1 MALLG
6 IFSFC
11 FCLFCQSVHKKIK
24 SCNLRSAFAD
34 CTGNLILVPKGSCDG
49 ITCMFLCYCNI
60 IVLFRLNEGK
70 GQQQFELSL
79 KQLLQSMT
87 GMMCYNTD
95 STVLV
100 QGACLKYLPSTI
112 PDILTVFSAT
122 ELR

>member
-1 MALLG
+1 M
-6 IFSFC
+6 
-11 FCLFCQSVHKKIK
+11 HKKITF
-24 SCNLRSAFAD
+24 CNLMRSFAD
-34 CTGNLILVPKGSCDG
+34 CTENLILVPKGSYDC

-100 QGACLKYLPSTI
+100 QGACLRYLPSTI